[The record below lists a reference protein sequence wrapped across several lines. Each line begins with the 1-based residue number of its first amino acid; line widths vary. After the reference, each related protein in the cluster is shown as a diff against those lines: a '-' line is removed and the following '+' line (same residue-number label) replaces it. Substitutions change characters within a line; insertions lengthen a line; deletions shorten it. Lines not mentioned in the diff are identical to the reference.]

1 MTGGTETATGAGGT
15 TGARVVRGGLWKM
28 LANALPQLYTL
39 VLSIAAARYLGSSGM
54 GRQSF
59 IAFVE
64 AATITLLSASF
75 SPTYRI
81 NASEKL
87 AESSVIVA
95 ASTNAMKLCRPI
107 PLEPR

>member
-1 MTGGTETATGAGGT
+1 MALGMLTTMPLNVAT
-15 TGARVVRGGLWKM
+15 
-28 LANALPQLYTL
+28 
-39 VLSIAAARYLGSSGM
+39 AARYHAAAGGPSKTPTST
-54 GRQSF
+54 SV
-59 IAFVE
+59 APPTT
-64 AATITLLSASF
+64 AATRTIRAMLPASQRAAPGRPAPTA